1 MNNVEIFLGV
11 GMFIAI
17 VLALVFIIMFA
28 KSKLVPSGDVTI
40 TINGDPDKAI
50 KTAPGGKLLGAL
62 ADAGYFVSSACGGGG
77 SCGQCR
83 VDVHSGGGEILP
95 TELDHI
101 TKGEAREGCRLSC
114 QVAIKQ
120 DMEIELEESVFGVK
134 KWDCEVISNDN
145 KQPSSKSLSLKFL
158 TVKAYLSV
166 QVATF
171 RLKRQRTT
179 LSTKSSIF
187 LKNTAVTGSVLASS
201 TSSLK

>member
-83 VDVHSGGGEILP
+83 VDVHSG
-95 TELDHI
+95 DR
-101 TKGEAREGCRLSC
+101 K
-114 QVAIKQ
+114 
-120 DMEIELEESVFGVK
+120 SVV
-134 KWDCEVISNDN
+134 
-145 KQPSSKSLSLKFL
+145 
-158 TVKAYLSV
+158 
-166 QVATF
+166 
-171 RLKRQRTT
+171 
-179 LSTKSSIF
+179 
-187 LKNTAVTGSVLASS
+187 
-201 TSSLK
+201 